1 MCLKLFFKPREKLT
15 TTNDLDKIGKTL
27 PSSVGERVARG
38 EEEGDALL
46 QNLILG
52 TRLVFKQNF

>member
-1 MCLKLFFKPREKLT
+1 M

-27 PSSVGERVARG
+27 PSSVGDRVARG